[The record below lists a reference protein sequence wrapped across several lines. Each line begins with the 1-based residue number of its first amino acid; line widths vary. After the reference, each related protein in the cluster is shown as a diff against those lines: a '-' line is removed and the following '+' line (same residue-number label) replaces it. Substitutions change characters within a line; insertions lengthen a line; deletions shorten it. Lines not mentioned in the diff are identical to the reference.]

1 MFAMR
6 TAPRPSRTKSIA
18 GATGSVAALSALH
31 LGVDAVS
38 GSISAL
44 MPAIADRFQLGA
56 TEVGALV
63 GTFSASSLLMQPLA
77 GRMADRIG
85 ARRLAITGAIVSSA
99 LLGLVGIAGHV
110 SLLVAALVVGGF
122 GSAAFHPA
130 AAVVARRVMPH
141 RAQFA
146 VGLFAAGGTVGLAAG
161 PLLVL
166 LIAAHAGAALTPA
179 VMVPGIAFAI
189 VLWRVVPPDPPTTSP
204 KSHRVTHELLRGD
217 VGRLAVAATLVATAV
232 TTFSAGIPLWLTQQM
247 GYGNDAAVIG
257 STLAVFQL
265 AAAGGGLAA
274 GYAVRRMSPARLSAA
289 TLLAATVPLSLVLA
303 LTPGGV
309 AFFVATAAAGALT
322 TAAIPQL
329 IVAAQDRAPHAVA
342 AATGILIGLS
352 MGVAGIAFI
361 AIGAL
366 GDAAGLRVGLMTGFA
381 AVIPAAALAHR
392 VLRDDPTSSRITGLA
407 AALGCGCVRPA
418 IVLAASVDEAP
429 TCTCEGLDACC
440 LVHPL
445 YFESEAL
452 A

>member
-1 MFAMR
+1 
-6 TAPRPSRTKSIA
+6 
-18 GATGSVAALSALH
+18 
-31 LGVDAVS
+31 
-38 GSISAL
+38 
-44 MPAIADRFQLGA
+44 
-56 TEVGALV
+56 
-63 GTFSASSLLMQPLA
+63 
-77 GRMADRIG
+77 
-85 ARRLAITGAIVSSA
+85 
-99 LLGLVGIAGHV
+99 
-110 SLLVAALVVGGF
+110 
-122 GSAAFHPA
+122 
-130 AAVVARRVMPH
+130 
-141 RAQFA
+141 
-146 VGLFAAGGTVGLAAG
+146 
-161 PLLVL
+161 
-166 LIAAHAGAALTPA
+166 
-179 VMVPGIAFAI
+179 
-189 VLWRVVPPDPPTTSP
+189 
-204 KSHRVTHELLRGD
+204 
-217 VGRLAVAATLVATAV
+217 
-232 TTFSAGIPLWLTQQM
+232 
-247 GYGNDAAVIG
+247 
-257 STLAVFQL
+257 
-265 AAAGGGLAA
+265 
-274 GYAVRRMSPARLSAA
+274 
-289 TLLAATVPLSLVLA
+289 
-303 LTPGGV
+303 V

-381 AVIPAAALAHR
+381 AVIPAAAFAHR